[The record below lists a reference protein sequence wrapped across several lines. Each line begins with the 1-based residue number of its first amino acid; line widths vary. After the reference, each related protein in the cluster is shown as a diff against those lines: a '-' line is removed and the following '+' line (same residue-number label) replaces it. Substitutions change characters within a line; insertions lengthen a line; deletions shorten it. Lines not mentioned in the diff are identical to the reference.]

1 MVRTQIYLTEEEK
14 RQLAAIAER
23 TGRTQSELIRE
34 AVDGWLSRFRRE
46 NRPEL
51 LRAGRGLWEDRDD
64 LPDFAALRR
73 ELDRGGARPDRGAG
87 EAAEGDGG

>member
-23 TGRTQSELIRE
+23 TGRSQSELIRE
-34 AVDGWLSRFRRE
+34 AVDRWLGRFRRE
-46 NRPEL
+46 NRAEL
-51 LRAGRGLWEDRDD
+51 LRAGKGLWEDRDD

-73 ELDRGGARPDRGAG
+73 EMDRSDRSSGGSEDVGP
-87 EAAEGDGG
+87 